1 MRAMAVTAYGR
12 PLDRIELPEPELVPG
27 HALLEILA
35 CGVCFSDVKT
45 ARGQMPFSD
54 GLALPHVPGHEI
66 VGRVV
71 ASDPPGTVEA
81 GTRAVVYHY
90 WACGRCSACRR
101 GDETLCRR
109 LVAWT
114 GFTDPGGFTERI
126 VVPID
131 RLLEVPAN
139 VGAAEAAPMTCAI
152 GTAYRSVVTR
162 GGVRPGETVVVI
174 GLGGVGIHAA
184 QIAGVGGAVPIG
196 VDVRD
201 AMVEVATEL
210 GMRAVRA
217 DDPDVEGAILS
228 AHPTGVDA
236 VIDTVSTD
244 RSMEMAAGIVRR
256 GGRIVAVGHGPTS
269 EVRIATRRL
278 VLDEIHVIG
287 SRYALRHEMARAV
300 ALVGNGRIR
309 PIVGMTR
316 PLARV
321 NEALDALERGE
332 VVGRAVIDVAGV
344 A

>member
-1 MRAMAVTAYGR
+1 
-12 PLDRIELPEPELVPG
+12 
-27 HALLEILA
+27 
-35 CGVCFSDVKT
+35 
-45 ARGQMPFSD
+45 MPFSD
-54 GLALPHVPGHEI
+54 ELELPHIPGHEI
-66 VGRVV
+66 FGLVGRTE
-71 ASDPPGTVEA
+71 PPGLVPT
-81 GTRAVVYHY
+81 GTRVVVYQY
-90 WACGRCSACRR
+90 EPCRRCASCRR
-101 GDETLCRR
+101 GDEVLCLEMRTW
-109 LVAWT
+109 V
-114 GFTDPGGFTERI
+114 GFVDPGGFQERI
-126 VVPID
+126 VAPID

-184 QIAGVGGAVPIG
+184 QIAGVAGAVPIG

-201 AMVEVATEL
+201 AMIEVATEL
-210 GMRAVRA
+210 GMRALRA
-217 DDPDVEGAILS
+217 DHPDVEGAILS

-316 PLARV
+316 PLDRV
-321 NEALDALERGE
+321 NEALGALERGE